1 MTPTARLNR
10 AWSSRSRQRS
20 CTRGAASSSSRTR
33 SPSPTTAMRRSAI
46 AGEDGIAAASARL
59 KLPGVGV
66 MRLKI
71 EPVTAQAFAP
81 FGDLLPPGAGDGP
94 QQLIDELQN
103 GRASARPRLSM
114 TTVEPKALP
123 LTAAKMERHV
133 HSSQAF
139 VPMDC
144 ANYLV
149 MVAPKARTESPT
161 LRACAPS
168 ACRATRGSI
177 TAPTPGTIRSRR
189 SSAPAASP
197 SSPSSTEP
205 PATRN
210 GPICLSRSWSTR
222 SRRFQTGL
230 SFVTDEGS
238 ISAR

>member
-1 MTPTARLNR
+1 
-10 AWSSRSRQRS
+10 
-20 CTRGAASSSSRTR
+20 
-33 SPSPTTAMRRSAI
+33 MRRSAI
-46 AGEDGIAAASARL
+46 AGEDGIAAACARL

-149 MVAPKARTESPT
+149 MVAPKGADGKPDLAR
-161 LRACAPS
+161 LRAFRVPGDTGINYRPDTWHHPLS
-168 ACRATRGSI
+168 PLERAGRFAVLTFIDG
-177 TAPTPGTIRSRR
+177 TAGDEEWADLP
-189 SSAPAASP
+189 
-197 SSPSSTEP
+197 EP
-205 PATRN
+205 VVVDP
-210 GPICLSRSWSTR
+210 
-222 SRRFQTGL
+222 
-230 SFVTDEGS
+230 
-238 ISAR
+238 